1 MRRPDPLVL
10 IAAVVGVA
18 GLLLLVR
25 SLTAGVPLVYWGT
38 TDERAA
44 REAGRAG
51 ILAASAVI
59 VAAGVLLGLRR
70 PLVYGIAGVA
80 VAPIT
85 VILTFAV
92 PGTGWPWVAFL
103 LLAPVSLGAWIA
115 AVALRPTGG
124 Q

>member
-1 MRRPDPLVL
+1 MQKLDLLVAV
-10 IAAVVGVA
+10 AAVVGVA
-18 GLLLLVR
+18 GLLMLLR
-25 SLTAGVPLVYWGT
+25 ALADGVPFVYWGT
-38 TDERAA
+38 TEEHAA
-44 REAGRAG
+44 REVGRAG
-51 ILAASAVI
+51 ILTASAV
-59 VAAGVLLGLRR
+59 VLAAGALLSLRR
-70 PLVYGIAGVA
+70 SLVYGIACVA
-80 VAPIT
+80 VAPVT